1 MKEINVNQITEA
13 IASMAADI
21 ACIYDPAVFS
31 AIQKASS
38 NERDEKS
45 KTVMDMLL
53 KNAEIAQKERIPL
66 CQDTGLMIVW
76 LHVGQDVHFVGG
88 NINEAVNEGVRKG
101 YTENYLRA
109 SSVDDP
115 LYDRKNTKDNTP
127 AILYTDFIE
136 GDHVEIEVMAKG
148 FGSENKSALKML
160 TPADGEEG
168 VKKFVL

>member
-38 NERDEKS
+38 NERDENQNS
-45 KTVMDMLL
+45 HGYAF

-168 VKKFVL
+168 VKRFV